1 MQYIYKVV
9 TLNINGI
16 HAESRKLMLST
27 FLHIHDVDIA
37 LLQAV
42 TQPGITDIPR
52 YNAWVNIGTEKRGTA
67 TLAREGLTV
76 YDEKRLPSGRGLA
89 VKIKDIWYV
98 NVYASSGAERRV
110 DREYFFNAELL
121 LILPVAPTALLIAG
135 DINCILDARYST
147 GNVPRSNALVGLIR
161 GLCLHDVWDVTS
173 HQPGYKHYALHSATR
188 LDRIYVTEQLYQQK
202 QGA

>member
-16 HAESRKLMLST
+16 HAESRNLMLST

-37 LLQAV
+37 LLEEV

-52 YNAWVNIGTEKRGTA
+52 HDAWVNIGTEKRGTA

-76 YDEKRLPSGRGLA
+76 CDEKRLPSGRGLA

-98 NVYASSGAERRV
+98 NVYAPCGAERRV
-110 DREYFFNAELL
+110 ER
-121 LILPVAPTALLIAG
+121 
-135 DINCILDARYST
+135 
-147 GNVPRSNALVGLIR
+147 
-161 GLCLHDVWDVTS
+161 
-173 HQPGYKHYALHSATR
+173 
-188 LDRIYVTEQLYQQK
+188 
-202 QGA
+202 